1 MEMTRA
7 QGGTLAAIG
16 GQTRVANPEGRTMIA
31 LGGRLDIRTLGFI
44 CSVALLT
51 IANAPAQ
58 AQTAEEQER
67 GFRREAMEQALQTKQ
82 QFDLYGLHFDSNKA
96 TIQPES
102 KQLLDE
108 IATALKNFPDWRL
121 RIVGHTDASGNPE
134 HNLHLSLERALAV
147 EAALVERGID
157 SQRLIPAGLGES
169 RPITSNATP
178 EGRALN
184 RRVELDRVT
193 DSAEAKQ
200 RLKAMSDFLAAQKSL
215 SVDFDTVFE
224 VVTPTDQKLGL
235 ASSGTATLV
244 RPDKIR
250 VARSGGFADFEILS
264 DGKALTLLGKNAN
277 LYTQIAAPG
286 TVDQLIDD
294 LRDKYKRP
302 LPGADLLLTD
312 LYAGLMEDVF
322 DSKDL
327 GSGVVNGVECDTF
340 AFRKNE
346 VDWQIW
352 IAQGERPYPCRFVVT
367 SKLANGDPQYTIQ
380 FRDWKFGSDVAADDF
395 AFKNA
400 TGAKQVE
407 LKDVQERLSDL
418 PENFKMGAA
427 K

>member
-1 MEMTRA
+1 MVTS
-7 QGGTLAAIG
+7 
-16 GQTRVANPEGRTMIA
+16 
-31 LGGRLDIRTLGFI
+31 GGRPNIRTLGLI
-44 CSVALLT
+44 CGVALLAM
-51 IANAPAQ
+51 ANAPAR

-67 GFRREAMEQALQTKQ
+67 SFRREAMEQALQAKQ
-82 QFDLYGLHFDSNKA
+82 RFDLYGLHFDSNKA

-102 KQLLDE
+102 KSLLDE
-108 IATALKNFPDWRL
+108 IATALKNFPDWHL
-121 RIVGHTDASGNPE
+121 RIVGHTDASGDAE
-134 HNLHLSLERALAV
+134 HNLHLSLERALAI

-157 SQRLIPAGLGES
+157 AQRLVPAGLGES

-184 RRVELDRVT
+184 RRVELVRVT
-193 DSAEAKQ
+193 DSAEAKA

-215 SVDFDTVFE
+215 STGFDTVFE

-235 ASSGTATLV
+235 ASSGTVTLV

-250 VARSGGFADFEILS
+250 VARSGGFADFEILY

-312 LYAGLMEDVF
+312 SYDGLMQDVY

-327 GSGVVNGVECDTF
+327 GSGVVNSVECDTF
-340 AFRKNE
+340 AYRKND

-400 TGAKQVE
+400 SGAKQVE
-407 LKDVQERLSDL
+407 LTDVQDKLGDL